1 MTSIHKIIL
10 YIGIGC
16 LFACN
21 KINTNIYNNI
31 PFEGIASKAVSE
43 DSPFCIVLMDSSQNA
58 SIEYLQH
65 LQVNYKC
72 LTEKAIY
79 NIVNINTEEGEW
91 YKKWL
96 LPVSIPLTCVFSPE
110 GSLIDLIP
118 GVSKE
123 TFLYTEQAIKHLS
136 TTGFHWPNRFQMNKK
151 RAIPLLNKL
160 LEQKRYLDNGI
171 YSKSDIEP
179 LTDSLNYPY
188 AVYLMLSGEL
198 MLNDTMASQ
207 SVAKE
212 LMELET
218 PSSLDIFRTEFIT
231 AKKVLEP
238 DFDIALEPNI
248 RVNTTSIKLNDCIM
262 NERVPLNLTIYN
274 EGAKPL
280 KISKIHVSCSCLESV
295 GEDSDIIINA
305 NDSLIAK
312 FYFTPDTEGE
322 IQRDIFI
329 TSNAINIP
337 ILYIDV
343 LANAVN
349 NTKN

>member
-1 MTSIHKIIL
+1 M
-10 YIGIGC
+10 
-16 LFACN
+16 
-21 KINTNIYNNI
+21 
-31 PFEGIASKAVSE
+31 
-43 DSPFCIVLMDSSQNA
+43 
-58 SIEYLQH
+58 
-65 LQVNYKC
+65 
-72 LTEKAIY
+72 
-79 NIVNINTEEGEW
+79 
-91 YKKWL
+91 
-96 LPVSIPLTCVFSPE
+96 
-110 GSLIDLIP
+110 
-118 GVSKE
+118 
-123 TFLYTEQAIKHLS
+123 
-136 TTGFHWPNRFQMNKK
+136 TGFHWPNRFEMNKK
-151 RAIPLLNKL
+151 RAVPLLNKL

-198 MLNDTMASQ
+198 MLNDTIASQ

-231 AKKVLEP
+231 AKKVLDP

-248 RVNTTSIKLNDCIM
+248 RVNTTSIKLYDCIM

-274 EGAKPL
+274 EGEKAL

-312 FYFTPDTEGE
+312 FYFTPDIVGE

-329 TSNAINIP
+329 TSNAINVP
-337 ILYIDV
+337 ILHIDV

-349 NTKN
+349 NVKD